1 MEGDEA
7 EVEVE
12 AENAQEVET
21 ETENVE
27 LLNNVEIVIGLD
39 S

>member
-12 AENAQEVET
+12 VENAQEVET

>member
-1 MEGDEA
+1 MKGGEA

-21 ETENVE
+21 EIENVE
-27 LLNNVEIVIGLD
+27 VLNNVEILIVLD

>member
-1 MEGDEA
+1 MKGDEA